1 MSRKT
6 DLNLS
11 IGVDVKKGFE
21 EAVVDIKNN
30 GNVLAKASK
39 QIAQT
44 IGKDYKKSYDSF
56 NASFKDTSAEIR
68 TQKGILRE
76 LNQELKRVKKTSA
89 DYNSQDPHA
98 QKRKINEATAAIR
111 AQERAL
117 KKLTGKAMA
126 YKEGMKASQMKIGIQ
141 DVGNAVEGVARSFQ
155 VAQGA
160 AAIFGDENEDVMK
173 AMHKMQAV
181 MVFSEG
187 LRGLKHLK
195 TSFQVLNAVIRQNPL
210 IAFGIALAGVA
221 FAIRKFR
228 IANDDAYQAQN
239 DLNKAIETGNVNA
252 AKEISHLE
260 VLYNRATSDTNSR
273 EDRIAAVNE
282 MQDLYPKVLSNLD
295 DEAIMAGE
303 AADQYN
309 TLRTAILN
317 KARASAV
324 SEALEKRAADRL
336 PKELKLL
343 KQIELQQKTVATTK
357 KTAKGASAFGIS
369 KEEEIEIQEN
379 HLSRFKK
386 NLKTFREEAEKSD
399 KILLDMRE
407 SFEKKY
413 NKILTPEG
421 SDKGK
426 GKGKG
431 KTDRPSLFEQDNA
444 QLENDLID
452 AQNVVKQSYRDGLTS
467 KHKYEQEISS
477 IEVMFA
483 NRRLEIAKEHHKQTN
498 KLLGVS
504 LDKQKEHLDTFAT
517 KVEGLPPI
525 TLKVDVE
532 TPDLKENLIL
542 PLNNASQEAKKNVT
556 EVGKQ
561 VQGLLE
567 TSTEDM
573 VANMAVNIANA
584 ADANKT
590 IGEAMGDTI
599 LVGLS
604 DFLVNMGRMMI
615 AAGVTKDL
623 FDKAMT
629 QLGGGLVAAGA
640 GFSLLLAGSA
650 MKSAMQKNLS
660 PVPLAEGGVMKGT
673 TFGLLAEY
681 PTANND
687 PEVAIRS
694 SYLRGMIGDAVG
706 GNGGN
711 YIAETKISGRDLY
724 ILMKRGQ
731 TDYSRG

>member
-30 GNVLAKASK
+30 GNKLASASK
-39 QIAQT
+39 QIAQA
-44 IGKDYKKSYDSF
+44 IGKDYAKSYKSF
-56 NASFKDTSAEIR
+56 NASFKETNRLIKSQQTDLGYLKNEL
-68 TQKGILRE
+68 KE
-76 LNQELKRVKKTSA
+76 LNNVAKKYVVVPPKLKGQIK
-89 DYNSQDPHA
+89 
-98 QKRKINEATAAIR
+98 EATAALNN
-111 AQERAL
+111 Q
-117 KKLTGKAMA
+117 KKSIKELTGQAMA
-126 YKEGMKASQMKIGIQ
+126 YQQGMKASKMKVDFQ
-141 DVGNAVEGVARSFQ
+141 QAGNAIEGVARSFQ

-160 AAIFGDENEDVMK
+160 AAIFGDESEDVMQ
-173 AMHKMQAV
+173 AMHQMQAV
-181 MVFSEG
+181 MVFTEG
-187 LRGLKHLK
+187 IRGMKHLK
-195 TSFQVLNAVIRQNPL
+195 TSFELLNQTIKQNPL
-210 IAFGIALAGVA
+210 IAFGVALAAVGVAIYKFSKANDEAARNQEAVNKAMLEGKNAATKDVVSLQLLAAQATNMNTSLKNRKQAYKELQDQYPAYFENLEYEEFLTKRGKEATDKAVESLIKRAQLSKMVDRITEAQIALNEAEEEGETILQGVGSA
-221 FAIRKFR
+221 LLLQKY
-228 IANDDAYQAQN
+228 DAHQASIN
-239 DLNKAIETGNVNA
+239 KLKNELNNA
-252 AKEISHLE
+252 
-260 VLYNRATSDTNSR
+260 
-273 EDRIAAVNE
+273 
-282 MQDLYPKVLSNLD
+282 
-295 DEAIMAGE
+295 
-303 AADQYN
+303 
-309 TLRTAILN
+309 
-317 KARASAV
+317 
-324 SEALEKRAADRL
+324 
-336 PKELKLL
+336 
-343 KQIELQQKTVATTK
+343 TVAAYNFAEANEDV
-357 KTAKGASAFGIS
+357 TAPEFKGS
-369 KEEEIEIQEN
+369 
-379 HLSRFKK
+379 
-386 NLKTFREEAEKSD
+386 
-399 KILLDMRE
+399 
-407 SFEKKY
+407 
-413 NKILTPEG
+413 
-421 SDKGK
+421 
-426 GKGKG
+426 GKG

-444 QLENDLID
+444 KLENDLID
-452 AQNVVKQSYRDGLTS
+452 AQNVVKQSYRDGLIS

-483 NRRLEIAKEHHKQTN
+483 NRRLGLAEKHDKQTN

-525 TLKVDVE
+525 TLTVDLE
-532 TPDLKENLIL
+532 TPDLKTNLIL

-573 VANMAVNIANA
+573 VANMAINIANA

-629 QLGGGLVAAGA
+629 SLGGGLVAASA

-650 MKSAMQKNLS
+650 MKSAMQKNMS

-673 TFGLLAEY
+673 TFGMLAEY
-681 PTANND
+681 NTANND

-694 SYLRGMIGDAVG
+694 SYLRGMISDAVG
-706 GNGGN
+706 GTGGN
-711 YIAETKISGRDLY
+711 FIAETKISGRDLY